1 VPAPHPATWKWS
13 VCGLLLLA
21 SAINYMDRQTLANA
35 SVRITKELKLSEEQY
50 GTLELGFGWAF
61 AVGALVFGFTADRVS
76 VRWLY
81 PTVLLLWSV
90 MGFATGSAGS
100 YETLLACRTGLGFF
114 EAGHWPCAL
123 KTTQRLMS
131 RDERTLGNSVLQS
144 GTSIGAIIT
153 PLVMRALMTDVAGSW
168 RLPFQIVG
176 AVGVLWIGVWF
187 AICRRDTWA
196 ASEASSANGAA
207 PDAAGGGTSL
217 ADAVFSRRF
226 VVLVVLVIGIN
237 ACWHLF
243 RVWLPK
249 FLQQG
254 RGYSE
259 EASLYFNSIYYIA
272 TDVGCIAAGAA
283 SLWLVRRGL
292 SVHRAR
298 VTVFLVCGAMT
309 AMGTVGILLP
319 TEFGTIRV
327 GDVLPSLVRLLPRFD
342 VTIHNAPLL
351 GILLVVAMGSLGLF
365 PCYYSFSQE
374 LSVKHQGKVSG
385 LLGACAWG
393 TSSPLHKY
401 FGRLVDQTGS
411 YDLGMIIVSWLPLLA
426 GVVLLLAW
434 GHAADERP
442 VAIPAEV
449 T

>member
-1 VPAPHPATWKWS
+1 MPQPHANNWKWW

-35 SVRITKELKLSEEQY
+35 SVRITNEFELSEEQY

-61 AVGALVFGFTADRVS
+61 AAGALIFGFTSDYVS

-81 PTVLLLWSV
+81 PTVLLLWSL
-90 MGFATGSAGS
+90 MGIATGRADS
-100 YETLLACRTGLGFF
+100 YEWLLICRTGLGFF

-123 KTTQRLMS
+123 KTTQRLLS
-131 RDERTLGNSVLQS
+131 RQERTLGNSVLQS

-153 PLVMRALMTDVAGSW
+153 PLVMRALMTDAPGSW

-176 AVGVLWIGVWF
+176 LVGMAWIGAWF
-187 AICRRDTWA
+187 WICTRDAWA
-196 ASEASSANGAA
+196 ASELTATHDSTMEA
-207 PDAAGGGTSL
+207 PGESRSL
-217 ADAVFSRRF
+217 GEIVFSRRF
-226 VVLVVLVIGIN
+226 LVLLIVVVGIN

-254 RGYSE
+254 RGYTE
-259 EASLYFNSIYYIA
+259 EASLYFNSAYYVA

-283 SLWLVRRGL
+283 TLWLARRGL
-292 SVHRAR
+292 TVHGAR

-309 AMGTVGILLP
+309 ALSTIAILLP
-319 TEFGTIRV
+319 ASPIM
-327 GDVLPSLVRLLPRFD
+327 
-342 VTIHNAPLL
+342 L
-351 GILLVVAMGSLGLF
+351 GILLLVAMGSLGLF

-374 LSVKHQGKVSG
+374 LTVRHQGKVTG
-385 LLGACAWG
+385 LLGTCAWA

-411 YDLGMIIVSWLPLLA
+411 YDLGMIVVSWLPLLV
-426 GVVLLLAW
+426 GLVLLFAW
-434 GHAADERP
+434 GHAPDERAAV
-442 VAIPAEV
+442 VAPAEA

>member
-76 VRWLY
+76 VQWLY

-123 KTTQRLMS
+123 KTTQRLLS

-187 AICRRDTWA
+187 AICRRAAWA

-259 EASLYFNSIYYIA
+259 EASLYFNSIYYVA

-309 AMGTVGILLP
+309 ALGTVAILLP
-319 TEFGTIRV
+319 AGYV
-327 GDVLPSLVRLLPRFD
+327 MLGVLL
-342 VTIHNAPLL
+342 I
-351 GILLVVAMGSLGLF
+351 VAMGSLGLF

-411 YDLGMIIVSWLPLLA
+411 YDLGMIIVSWLPLVV
-426 GVVLLLAW
+426 GVVLLLSW
-434 GHAADERP
+434 GHVAD
-442 VAIPAEV
+442 VATVGVPASAGGPIPAKAGTPTGTAEA